1 MPRQFNVKKAVFTA
15 EETAKW
21 KEINAAVAGNKK
33 VDPKAAVKRFDTALA
48 SIANKENQAPD
59 EIDSKDK
66 DYVGIVLGGYS
77 SGEAMVDGSLETG
90 TDDVYVEEPR
100 VVADDDDDADADER
114 SLWGDGD
121 DDPAEE
127 A

>member
-21 KEINAAVAGNKK
+21 KEINAAIASKK
-33 VDPKAAVKRFDTALA
+33 NCDPKAAVKRIDTAILEA
-48 SIANKENQAPD
+48 AKENVAD
-59 EIDSKDK
+59 DSIDDKDK
-66 DYVGIVLGGYS
+66 DYVGIVLGGYA
-77 SGEAMVDGSLETG
+77 SGEAMVGGNLDTS
-90 TDDVYVEEPR
+90 DDVYTEEPR
-100 VVADDDDDADADER
+100 VVAEDDEQDEDER

-121 DDPAEE
+121 DDPADE